1 MKLMNRNLVSNAAFM
16 AALFIG
22 GAGSAAAQDPDDP
35 MAFVR
40 GAQSWA
46 DNCARC
52 HNMRDPAE
60 FRDDVWEPTVL
71 HMRIRAG
78 LTGQEAR
85 DIQAFLQK
93 SNDPADSQEEGQ

>member
-1 MKLMNRNLVSNAAFM
+1 MKLVNRNLISNSAFM

-22 GAGSAAAQDPDDP
+22 GAGSAAAQDAGDP

-60 FRDDVWEPTVL
+60 FRDDIWEPTVL

-78 LTGQEAR
+78 LTGQEVR
-85 DIQAFLQK
+85 DITAFLQK
-93 SNDPADSQEEGQ
+93 SNDPADNKGGDK

>member
-1 MKLMNRNLVSNAAFM
+1 MKLLNRNLISNAVLV
-16 AALFIG
+16 AALVVG
-22 GAGSAAAQDPDDP
+22 GAGSAAAQDADDP
-35 MAFVR
+35 MAFIR

-60 FRDDVWEPTVL
+60 FRDDVWEPTMI

-78 LTGQEAR
+78 LTGQEVR
-85 DIQAFLQK
+85 DILAFLQK
-93 SNDPADSQEEGQ
+93 SNDPADSKGGE